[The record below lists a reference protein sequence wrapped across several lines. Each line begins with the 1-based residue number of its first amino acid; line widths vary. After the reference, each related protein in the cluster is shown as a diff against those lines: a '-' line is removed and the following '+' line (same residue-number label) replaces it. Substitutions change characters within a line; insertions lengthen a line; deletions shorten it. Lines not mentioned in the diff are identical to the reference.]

1 MIAARTAPGHSW
13 LNQAERIMSVLNLGL
28 QNVALMR
35 QESSSSME
43 GVLRS
48 TNSMSDIR
56 AKAVKTEGLKDAW
69 LESIKPVK
77 RTLEDR
83 TARLSL
89 KGDTIQ
95 HP

>member
-13 LNQAERIMSVLNLGL
+13 LNPAERIMSVLNLGL
-28 QNVALMR
+28 RNVALMR

-43 GVLRS
+43 VVLRS

-69 LESIKPVK
+69 LESIKV
-77 RTLEDR
+77 
-83 TARLSL
+83 A
-89 KGDTIQ
+89 GNYHFIFI
-95 HP
+95 